1 MGDEMP
7 DGQQYLQLSKAQED
21 RIVLQVIEKV
31 LNLMPEVIGN
41 LMSQQASNN
50 TVRKEFYTKYPEFKD
65 HADVVTA
72 VIAGEEG
79 KELGQDL
86 DKVLAEAVPRIREQ
100 IKVKSEVNLTGVKS
114 DRKNVDLNIN
124 MEDDS
129 FGVL

>member
-1 MGDEMP
+1 
-7 DGQQYLQLSKAQED
+7 
-21 RIVLQVIEKV
+21 
-31 LNLMPEVIGN
+31 
-41 LMSQQASNN
+41 MSQQATNN

-100 IKVKSEVNLTGVKS
+100 IKIKSEVNLTGIKS
-114 DRKNVDLNIN
+114 DRKNVDLSIN